1 MSEKEKTQY
10 LETYYYTIRN
20 PAAFTTPEK
29 LYQALKSNKDFKF
42 SKMAEKTGC
51 VYITATD
58 PSTFEDS

>member
-42 SKMAEKTGC
+42 SKHFISKWLRKQDA
-51 VYITATD
+51 
-58 PSTFEDS
+58 

>member
-42 SKMAEKTGC
+42 SKHFISKWLRKQDAYTLH
-51 VYITATD
+51 YWL
-58 PSTFEDS
+58 